1 MFHELRKIRGSKEN
15 SLFEADYVDEIW
27 NYFNLFC
34 ILWLWFDC
42 RNFFNLTKEDYIFN
56 KYWWSIGKENYKN
69 SNLENFSEF
78 IRKLFT
84 TFYHMSR
91 LSFCDLMWSGQPTN
105 FTWITKKKHPKNI
118 SFQAQNFKKK
128 NVESLR
134 VEGRMFICVKN
145 NMRHDDRYSMVSGI
159 CTRDGSA
166 WDHKCEE
173 KS

>member
-1 MFHELRKIRGSKEN
+1 MEKKITKIQFWKI
-15 SLFEADYVDEIW
+15 LV
-27 NYFNLFC
+27 NL
-34 ILWLWFDC
+34 
-42 RNFFNLTKEDYIFN
+42 
-56 KYWWSIGKENYKN
+56 
-69 SNLENFSEF
+69 LENNSQLF
-78 IRKLFT
+78 IT
-84 TFYHMSR
+84 CQNNQSVTQ
-91 LSFCDLMWSGQPTN
+91 CDLASQPTSHESR
-105 FTWITKKKHPKNI
+105 KKKHPKNI